1 MILTNWDARN
11 FALDT
16 SFLGTGK
23 WEMEIF
29 RDADEADKNATRY
42 VREKKTVKA
51 GERIMVTMAPGGGFV
66 ARFTR

>member
-1 MILTNWDARN
+1 MTNWDARN

>member
-1 MILTNWDARN
+1 MNWDARN

>member
-1 MILTNWDARN
+1 
-11 FALDT
+11 
-16 SFLGTGK
+16 
-23 WEMEIF
+23 MEIF
-29 RDADEADKNATRY
+29 RDADDADKNATRY